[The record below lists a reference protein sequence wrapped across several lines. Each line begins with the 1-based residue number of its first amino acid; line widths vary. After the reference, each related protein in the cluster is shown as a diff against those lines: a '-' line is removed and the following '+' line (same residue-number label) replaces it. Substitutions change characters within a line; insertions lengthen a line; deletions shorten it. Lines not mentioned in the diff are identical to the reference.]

1 MTDNIEICV
10 ARNLLNTETGKNHT
24 GVFTWT
30 GKSWRTGTITALVKE
45 LPANVTDKELRD
57 AYNAERRARRSV

>member
-1 MTDNIEICV
+1 MTDKLKICV
-10 ARNLLNTETGKNHT
+10 ARNVLNKETGNNHT
-24 GVFTWT
+24 GVFTWV

-45 LPANVTDKELRD
+45 LPAGVTDKELRD